1 MTPPH
6 LSPSTHPPPP
16 LQVRHPFI
24 LGLEC
29 AFQSASKLHFVT
41 EYVPGG
47 MLFNHLRKQE
57 MFSEKMVRFYAPSNT
72 DPIPRPPPPHSR
84 AHPSPALPPSPLL
97 QARFY
102 AAETLLGLEHL
113 HEQRIL
119 YRDLKPENVLICASG
134 HIKLCDFGL
143 AAVGISASATHISA
157 SGRPVLVGT
166 TEYMAPEV
174 VRQQTC
180 GQAVDLWALGVLLFE
195 MMTGE
200 APWHHKEQ
208 TELQVSDGRRW
219 HRNGYHRRC
228 LRLTPAASPLC
239 LTPPPP
245 SLSARSARS
254 CTRR

>member
-1 MTPPH
+1 M
-6 LSPSTHPPPP
+6 
-16 LQVRHPFI
+16 
-24 LGLEC
+24 
-29 AFQSASKLHFVT
+29 
-41 EYVPGG
+41 
-47 MLFNHLRKQE
+47 
-57 MFSEKMVRFYAPSNT
+57 
-72 DPIPRPPPPHSR
+72 DPIPAPLRHHRSHPSRASRPPS
-84 AHPSPALPPSPLL
+84 AV

-208 TELQVSDGRRW
+208 KELQVRR
-219 HRNGYHRRC
+219 R
-228 LRLTPAASPLC
+228 AAAIVTATATTTASAS
-239 LTPPPP
+239 PPPP
-245 SLSARSARS
+245 RPSTPRSARS

>member
-1 MTPPH
+1 M
-6 LSPSTHPPPP
+6 
-16 LQVRHPFI
+16 RI
-24 LGLEC
+24 
-29 AFQSASKLHFVT
+29 
-41 EYVPGG
+41 
-47 MLFNHLRKQE
+47 
-57 MFSEKMVRFYAPSNT
+57 
-72 DPIPRPPPPHSR
+72 
-84 AHPSPALPPSPLL
+84 PSPLP
-97 QARFY
+97 
-102 AAETLLGLEHL
+102 HL
-113 HEQRIL
+113 PHPTSDPTSL

-208 TELQVSDGRRW
+208 KELQVSDDGPPLAPPQPPPPPPP
-219 HRNGYHRRC
+219 HRRR
-228 LRLTPAASPLC
+228 LR

-245 SLSARSARS
+245 PSTARSARS

>member
-1 MTPPH
+1 M
-6 LSPSTHPPPP
+6 
-16 LQVRHPFI
+16 RHPFI

-57 MFSEKMVRFYAPSNT
+57 MFSEKM
-72 DPIPRPPPPHSR
+72 
-84 AHPSPALPPSPLL
+84 
-97 QARFY
+97 ARFY

-208 TELQVSDGRRW
+208 KELQVRRRAACHW
-219 HRNGYHRRC
+219 HRQCRQCHP
-228 LRLTPAASPLC
+228 LHHHHTAAASPS
-239 LTPPPP
+239 PHPP
-245 SLSARSARS
+245 SLTLRSARS